1 MQKENNVT
9 IEDTRKRFRD
19 ATACLPA
26 AVNIIT
32 TDGPGGRCGIT
43 ASAVCSV
50 TDAPP
55 TMLVCINQ
63 ASYVHDVLHR
73 NRSVCINVLAA
84 ECQEL
89 ARDFAGMTAC
99 SMDERF
105 GRHAW
110 TAGASSAPVLEDA
123 IVSLEGEIVDIKQV
137 GSHSVMFAQIRHI
150 ALRPDGDGLIY
161 FGRQFHRLI
170 RPQATAPLAAQ
181 ASR

>member
-1 MQKENNVT
+1 MT

-19 ATACLPA
+19 AMACLPA
-26 AVNIIT
+26 AVNVIT

-63 ASYVHDVLHR
+63 ASYAHDILHR

-84 ECQEL
+84 EYQEL
-89 ARDFAGMTAC
+89 ARDFAGMTAG

-105 GRHAW
+105 ERHAW
-110 TAGASSAPVLEDA
+110 ASGQTSAPVLSDA
-123 IVSLEGEIVDIKQV
+123 IVSLEGEIVDIKTV
-137 GSHSVMFAQIRHI
+137 GSHSVMFVQIQHI
-150 ALRPDGDGLIY
+150 ALRSDGDGLIY
-161 FGRQFHRLI
+161 FGRQFHRLT
-170 RPQATAPLAAQ
+170 RPAATPPGTHAHT
-181 ASR
+181 AS

>member
-1 MQKENNVT
+1 MT
-9 IEDTRKRFRD
+9 IDDTRKRFRD
-19 ATACLPA
+19 AMACLPA
-26 AVNIIT
+26 AVNVIT

-63 ASYVHDVLHR
+63 ASYAHDVLHR
-73 NRSVCINVLAA
+73 NRNVCINVLAA
-84 ECQEL
+84 EYQDL

-99 SMDERF
+99 SMEERF

-110 TAGASSAPVLEDA
+110 ANGQTSVPVLADA
-123 IVSLEGEIVDIKQV
+123 IASLEGEIVDIKTV

-150 ALRPDGDGLIY
+150 ALRSDGDGLIY
-161 FGRQFHRLI
+161 FGRQFHRLT
-170 RPQATAPLAAQ
+170 RPVAATSSVHAPTA
-181 ASR
+181 R